1 MLQAGCIYL
10 GVITPCPEDLS
21 PPAPVQMPSQLKN
34 TQNIPPDERFPCRF
48 HKPPFKYEASLIP
61 LRLSLVI
68 RPTAT
73 PPRLNKGNLLPL
85 RLSLFSASAQSKP
98 YNQHCPREEG
108 KQAVKTQAA

>member
-10 GVITPCPEDLS
+10 GLITPCPEDLS
-21 PPAPVQMPSQLKN
+21 PPAQLQMPSQLKN

-61 LRLSLVI
+61 LRPSLVI